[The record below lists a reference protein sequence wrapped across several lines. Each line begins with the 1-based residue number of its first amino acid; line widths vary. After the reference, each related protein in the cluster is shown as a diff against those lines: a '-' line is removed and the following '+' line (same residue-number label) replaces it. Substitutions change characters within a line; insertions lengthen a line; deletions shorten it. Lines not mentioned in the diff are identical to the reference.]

1 MFIPLSIGGNK
12 ITIKTFHLHLYRHVS
27 PYLVQIPRC
36 RSKSNVTKE
45 SLLGRRVFVPLF
57 VPLKS
62 IPLFPKR
69 ISEFSVYKFLLF
81 HISLVSCSIFKIAY
95 PYVLENL
102 LKCLMKERRL
112 VSRTYMYIGGYSAGA
127 GSSLA

>member
-27 PYLVQIPRC
+27 PYLVQIARC
-36 RSKSNVTKE
+36 RSNVTKE

-62 IPLFPKR
+62 IPLVPKR
-69 ISEFSVYKFLLF
+69 ISAFSVYKFLLF
-81 HISLVSCSIFKIAY
+81 HMSLVFCSIFKIAY
-95 PYVLENL
+95 PYVLKNL
-102 LKCLMKERRL
+102 LMCLMKERRL
-112 VSRTYMYIGGYSAGA
+112 VSRTYMYIGGNSAGA